1 MTTTNRPLT
10 AKQLAFVD
18 NYIALNDGSKARI
31 AAGYSTVNPENMAY
45 QQLHNPRVLKAI
57 AQKRSKQVER
67 TEITSDLL
75 ISKAWSVI
83 NADDTPA
90 SAKLQGIQM
99 LGKWLGHYVERKNIS
114 VSTTHVLTKL
124 EGLSIEQ
131 LDALASTGDALAI
144 EGQTEDIGPL

>member
-1 MTTTNRPLT
+1 MVTTNRPLT
-10 AKQLAFVD
+10 TKQMAFVD
-18 NYIALNDGSKARI
+18 AYMLSGVGVTAIQT
-31 AAGYSTVNPENMAY
+31 AGYDTKNAYAMASQLLKNTRVNAE
-45 QQLHNPRVLKAI
+45 I
-57 AQKRSKQVER
+57 ARRRSSQVKR
-67 TEITSDLL
+67 TEVTSDML